1 MIVRQ
6 KFCYLVVLNEKFLTQ
21 LASGLTPQ
29 NDKVFL
35 RVGISRALDLRPKDK
50 QSALPQVITPKLLHL
65 AVNRLHL
72 NQIFLVLKTRL
83 TLYLHQIAGLNIQ

>member
-1 MIVRQ
+1 MTNQANWYIKKAQ
-6 KFCYLVVLNEKFLTQ
+6 
-21 LASGLTPQ
+21 Q
-29 NDKVFL
+29 NNC
-35 RVGISRALDLRPKDK
+35 RALDLRPKDK